1 MARNTKGLEKYYKI
15 KTENAINKVKATL
28 EELQK
33 NGEKIN
39 FNVVA
44 NKSGVSKTFL
54 YANKEIKEKIEILR
68 NNQVNNEINQRSKRD
83 KTSKAKDIIIE
94 VKNRRINQLENENK
108 KLKEEINNLRCM
120 LYNKI

>member
-15 KTENAINKVKATL
+15 KTENAINKVKTAL

-33 NGEKIN
+33 NGETIN

-54 YANKEIKEKIEILR
+54 YANKEIKERIEILR
-68 NNQVNNEINQRSKRD
+68 NKQVNNEINQRSKRD

-94 VKNRRINQLENENK
+94 VKNRRINQLEKENK